1 MQLSYSSYKNDITS
15 FSSEE
20 YIKNLENSISH
31 DIFFKFIEN
40 YKEIENED
48 FKKPIFSQTS
58 KFKKIPNNFKN
69 YKYMKINRDNN
80 NDEETKNKW
89 VFESPKEESDKIA
102 ILIKTYLNKI
112 SQDTYKKIS
121 IEFINELVQVE
132 NEKLF
137 EILSGEI
144 LNKCLFDNKYRNLYI
159 NLCYKIWSNKQIHN
173 NLIILTDKNN
183 DNSYFW
189 SSKYDNILIG
199 PFNTENNAKND
210 AFNTLNF
217 KKYFLNYIQ
226 NLYFKKDLSFT
237 NLNEEEVFI
246 KKKKILLLV
255 ELIGIIFLERYINF
269 DIINI
274 IIIDLLHL
282 NDNFKN
288 IEDIEYEAL
297 YNLIKLIKDNKTL
310 FNDLSENKII
320 FDEYTIII
328 NQIINNTN
336 NVISKRSLFFLN
348 DILDMIN
355 TFINDKTTKKI
366 NTNIEKEQPKIRDNF
381 KNIFMENLKNKNFG
395 DLLNI
400 YIKINNDEKD
410 EVVYKTIDTFISL
423 KTNNDNI
430 IKFLNNINNIDLF
443 SNNLEKIVNNINDIL
458 LDIPNANEK
467 LLYLLENIKDN
478 FEKKEIFIS
487 ILKNIDSDK
496 EED

>member
-1 MQLSYSSYKNDITS
+1 MQLSYSSYKNDIIS

-31 DIFFKFIEN
+31 DIFFKFIES

-69 YKYMKINRDNN
+69 YKYLKINRDN

-121 IEFINELVQVE
+121 IEFINELVQIE

-137 EILSGEI
+137 EILSSEI

-173 NLIILTDKNN
+173 NLIIIIDKNN

-189 SSKYDNILIG
+189 TSKYDNILIG
-199 PFNTENNAKND
+199 PFTTENNAKND
-210 AFNTLNF
+210 AFNNLNF

-226 NLYFKKDLSFT
+226 NLYFNKDLIFT
-237 NLNEEEVFI
+237 DLNEEEVFI

-255 ELIGIIFLERYINF
+255 ELIAIIFLEKYINF

-282 NDNFKN
+282 NDNFKT

-310 FNDLSENKII
+310 FNDLSENKVI
-320 FDEYTIII
+320 FNEYI
-328 NQIINNTN
+328 NIINNIIN
-336 NVISKRSLFFLN
+336 NNNNIISKRSLFFLN
-348 DILDMIN
+348 DVLDMIN
-355 TFINDKTTKKI
+355 TFINDKTSK
-366 NTNIEKEQPKIRDNF
+366 KEQTKIKDDF

-400 YIKINNDEKD
+400 YIKINDDEKN
-410 EVVYKTIDTFISL
+410 EIIYKTIDTFISL
-423 KTNNDNI
+423 KTNNNDI
-430 IKFLNNINNIDLF
+430 IKFLNNINNINLL
-443 SNNLEKIVNNINDIL
+443 STNLEKFVNNINDIL
-458 LDIPNANEK
+458 LDVPNANEK

-478 FEKKEIFIS
+478 FEKKENFID
-487 ILKNIDSDK
+487 ILKNIDTD
-496 EED
+496 EEDD